1 MIARKALLAFGAK
14 LFGQAVGYVGVF
26 FVARYMG
33 PDILG
38 VVSFG
43 FAYVGFLGFLG
54 DLGFGVAHIKKV
66 SEGKNLGA
74 CMGTYFA
81 ISGGLALVRGAA
93 VAATVLFT
101 TRVLRH
107 TFESPGQEAVIYLAL
122 LTVSI
127 YTFSNVMNLTFAARQ
142 ETARQNLGDMIS
154 RIVETAIK
162 IAVAVAG
169 MGVVMLAGTAV
180 VGAAISLLV
189 SLWLFRGIPVARPT
203 RAMARDYLLF
213 AMPVTI
219 LVSANAVTENLDKVM
234 IQMFWSSA
242 EVGYYT
248 GAGKI
253 AQVIGLTGNAVGML
267 VFPAISALYGKGDM
281 PGIRR
286 LTLQAERYILML
298 LLPAGVLIFCY
309 RDLIVRV
316 LLGAGFAPAAGSLAA
331 LAFSTI
337 VFVASVPY
345 SSQII
350 GTNRPY
356 LSAALSVVL
365 MTLNVLF
372 NLILIPKSLWGI
384 RLAGLGS
391 VGSSIATL
399 AAISIMAGI
408 YRFFSHRAT
417 GTRANADVP
426 RVLLAAGGMAAAVLG
441 FEHLTGLKSIPGAIA
456 GGAIGSAVYA
466 ILLFALRGVTTAD
479 LAYFRKM
486 VSPGGMKDYV
496 VGEIRDSAP
505 PSGEPK

>member
-1 MIARKALLAFGAK
+1 MIARKALLAFSSK

-33 PDILG
+33 PGILG

-66 SEGKNLGA
+66 SEGKDLAA

-81 ISGGLALVRGAA
+81 ISCGLALIRALA
-93 VAATVLFT
+93 VVATVAFT
-101 TRVLRH
+101 TRVLH
-107 TFESPGQEAVIYLAL
+107 HNFESPGQEVVIYLAL

-127 YTFSNVMNLTFAARQ
+127 YTFTNVMTLTFAARQ
-142 ETARQNLGDMIS
+142 ETARQNLGDMLS

-162 IAVAVAG
+162 IAVAIAG

-180 VGAAISLLV
+180 VGAVIALCV
-189 SLWLFRGIPVARPT
+189 SLWMLRGISVARPS

-281 PGIRR
+281 QGIRR

-298 LLPAGVLIFCY
+298 LLPAGVLIFSY
-309 RDLIVRV
+309 RDLIVRI
-316 LLGAGFAPAAGSLAA
+316 LLGADFAPAAGSLAA

-356 LSAALSVVL
+356 LSAALSVTL
-365 MTLNVLF
+365 MVLNVLF
-372 NLILIPKSLWGI
+372 NLILIPKTLWGI
-384 RLAGLGS
+384 PLAGLGS

-399 AAISIMAGI
+399 AATTIMAAI

-417 GTRANADVP
+417 GTRANADVL
-426 RVLLAAGGMAAAVLG
+426 RVLVAAGCMVATVLG
-441 FEHLTGLKSIPGAIA
+441 FQHLTGSKGLPGAIA
-456 GGAIGSAVYA
+456 GGTAGAVVYIG
-466 ILLFALRGVTTAD
+466 LLCALRGITKAD
-479 LAYFRKM
+479 LAYLMRM

-496 VGEIRDSAP
+496 VGEIRDSAK
-505 PSGEPK
+505 SDGERK